1 MNEDTLSYFMAM
13 LDLAVTG
20 LLHFTQ
26 IPDTQRSAA
35 VGASVPLSL
44 CVLFSEQM
52 PLKDGA
58 LCRGRRAQV
67 SLETEATGGPEVRAS
82 HQGGL
87 CFLRTRPL
95 VTAEGRNN

>member
-58 LCRGRRAQV
+58 LCRGQKGAGEPGDR
-67 SLETEATGGPEVRAS
+67 GHG
-82 HQGGL
+82 
-87 CFLRTRPL
+87 RP
-95 VTAEGRNN
+95 